1 MILWVNKLV
10 NNNYL
15 NQRVLIRCSHP
26 ESSHW
31 DHTWVTVSDTIR
43 IDGAIE
49 QPKIQ
54 FPGVLARVKLI
65 PGNGRYAHDQ
75 VA

>member
-26 ESSHW
+26 ESTHW

-43 IDGAIE
+43 IGGAIE
-49 QPKIQ
+49 QLKIQ
-54 FPGVLARVKLI
+54 RPGVYVLDKFDTRDRSQGLFRSA
-65 PGNGRYAHDQ
+65 
-75 VA
+75 